1 MILRPKQLHSVFA
14 KPFFMSTIRIALAQI
29 NTTVGDFAGNT
40 AKIIASIEQ
49 AKQAGA
55 DIVAVPELALTGYPP
70 EDLLL
75 KPQFIAANR
84 RALDEVIAASTG
96 VISIVGFVD
105 RATDIHNA
113 AAVICD
119 GELKAVYR
127 KNFLPNYSVFDEYRY
142 FDAGQS
148 APIFVYGDVLFGVN
162 ICEDIWYPGG
172 PTQVQALA
180 GAQII
185 INISASPYHAGK
197 GRDRERMLA
206 TRAEDN
212 AVALAYVNLVGGQ
225 DELVFDGQSLVIN
238 ERGQIV
244 ARGKVFE
251 EDLIVADINAER
263 VFKER
268 LHDPRRRQDRLDVAS
283 QGISFERISL
293 RENLFEKRTLK
304 TENQQARIP
313 ELTSLP
319 ELPSGNLTEE
329 VYKALL
335 VGTRDYVLK
344 NGFKSVVI
352 GLSGGVDSALVACVA
367 ADALGAENVT
377 CVFMPTRYSSNE
389 SARDAE
395 QLAKNLS
402 VAYHIIPIEDTFNQY
417 LTMLAPVFAGTPMGV
432 AEENIQ
438 ARVRGNILMAV
449 SNKFGSMVL
458 TTGNKSEVS
467 VGYCTLYGD
476 MCGGFAVI
484 KDVPKM
490 LVYELCN
497 YVNRRGAQPI
507 IPEYIITR
515 PPSAELR
522 EDQKDTDSLPPY
534 EVLDAILDLYVEQD
548 LSIEAI
554 IAEGFDDAT
563 VRRIARLVDLNEYKR
578 RQAAPGVKIT
588 PRAFG
593 RDRRMP
599 ITNKFRG

>member
-1 MILRPKQLHSVFA
+1 MT
-14 KPFFMSTIRIALAQI
+14 TIRIALAQI
-29 NTTVGDFAGNT
+29 NPIVGDFASNT
-40 AKIIASIEQ
+40 AKIVSSIEQ
-49 AKQAGA
+49 ARQAGA

-75 KPQFIAANR
+75 KPQFIAANLK
-84 RALDEVIAASTG
+84 ALDEIIAASTG
-96 VISIVGFVD
+96 IISIVGFVD
-105 RATDIHNA
+105 RTTDIHNA

-119 GELKAVYR
+119 GELKGVYH
-127 KNFLPNYSVFDEYRY
+127 KTFLPNYSVFDEYRY

-148 APIFVYGDVLFGVN
+148 APIFAYGDVLFGVN

-172 PTQVQALA
+172 PTQIQALA
-180 GAQII
+180 GAQVI

-197 GRDRERMLA
+197 GKARERMLA

-212 AVALAYVNLVGGQ
+212 AVALAYVNLIGGQ
-225 DELVFDGQSLVIN
+225 DELVFDGQSLVID

-244 ARGKVFE
+244 ARGKLFE
-251 EDLIVADINAER
+251 EDLIVADINVER

-268 LHDPRRRQDRLDVAS
+268 LHDPRRRQ
-283 QGISFERISL
+283 ERIEVISGVDRIERITLREEPFEIQRTSLSTRQDASL
-293 RENLFEKRTLK
+293 RSV
-304 TENQQARIP
+304 AD
-313 ELTSLP
+313 
-319 ELPSGNLTEE
+319 E
-329 VYKALL
+329 VYRAL
-335 VGTRDYVLK
+335 VIGTGDYVRK
-344 NGFKSVVI
+344 NGFQSVVI
-352 GLSGGVDSALVACVA
+352 GLSGGIDSALTACVA
-367 ADALGAENVT
+367 VDALGAENVA
-377 CVFMPTRYSSNE
+377 CVFMPTRFSASE

-395 QLAKNLS
+395 QLAKNLG
-402 VAYHIIPIEDTFNQY
+402 VAYHIVPIEETFNQY
-417 LTMLAPVFAGTPMGV
+417 LKMLQPVFDGTPMGV

-438 ARVRGNILMAV
+438 ARVRGNILMAM
-449 SNKFGSMVL
+449 SNKFGAMVL

-476 MCGGFAVI
+476 MCGGYAVI

-490 LVYELCN
+490 LVYELSN
-497 YVNRRGAQPI
+497 YVNQRDGRET

-522 EDQKDTDSLPPY
+522 EEQKDTDSLPPY
-534 EVLDAILDLYVEQD
+534 EVLDEILDLYVEED
-548 LSIEAI
+548 WSIEAI
-554 IAEGFDDAT
+554 IAEKIGIPGFDEAT

-578 RQAAPGVKIT
+578 RQAAPGVRIT

>member
-1 MILRPKQLHSVFA
+1 
-14 KPFFMSTIRIALAQI
+14 MSTIRIALAQI

-49 AKQAGA
+49 AKRAGA
-55 DIVAVPELALTGYPP
+55 DIVAVPELALAGYPP

-84 RALDEVIAASTG
+84 KALDEVIAASTG
-96 VISIVGFVD
+96 IISIIGFID
-105 RATDIHNA
+105 RTTDIHNA

-148 APIFVYGDVLFGVN
+148 APIFAYGDVLFGVN

-185 INISASPYHAGK
+185 INISASPYYAGK
-197 GRDRERMLA
+197 GKDRERMLA

-212 AVALAYVNLVGGQ
+212 AVALAYVNLIGGQ

-238 ERGQIV
+238 ERGHIA
-244 ARGKVFE
+244 ARGKLFE

-268 LHDPRRRQDRLDVAS
+268 LHDPRRRQDRLDIAS
-283 QGISFERISL
+283 QGISVELIELRKLPFETVGQAASL
-293 RENLFEKRTLK
+293 SEASGAATLS
-304 TENQQARIP
+304 ESG
-313 ELTSLP
+313 TSWQLVP
-319 ELPSGNLTEE
+319 QMTEE
-329 VYKALL
+329 VYRALV

-367 ADALGAENVT
+367 VDALGAENVT

-395 QLAKNLS
+395 QLAKNLG
-402 VAYHIIPIEDTFNQY
+402 VAYHIIPIEDAFNQY
-417 LTMLAPVFAGTPMGV
+417 LTMLDPVFAGTPMGV

-484 KDVPKM
+484 KDVPKL

-497 YVNRRGAQPI
+497 YLNQRDGKEV

-522 EDQKDTDSLPPY
+522 EDQKDSDSLPPY
-534 EVLDAILDLYVEQD
+534 EVLDAILDFYVEQD
-548 LSIEAI
+548 LSIESI

>member
-1 MILRPKQLHSVFA
+1 MPI
-14 KPFFMSTIRIALAQI
+14 IRIALAQI
-29 NTTVGDFAGNT
+29 NPTVGDFAGNT
-40 AKIIASIEQ
+40 TKIIASIEQ
-49 AKQAGA
+49 AHRAGA

-75 KPQFIAANR
+75 KPQFISANR
-84 RALDEVIAASTG
+84 KALDEVIAASKG
-96 VISIVGFVD
+96 IVSIIGFVD
-105 RATDIHNA
+105 RTNDIHNA

-119 GELKAVYR
+119 GELKGVYH
-127 KNFLPNYSVFDEYRY
+127 KTYLPNYGVFDEYRY

-148 APIFVYGDVLFGVN
+148 APIFAYGDVLIGVN

-180 GAQII
+180 GAQVI
-185 INISASPYHAGK
+185 INISASPYYAGK
-197 GRDRERMLA
+197 GKDRERMLA

-225 DELVFDGQSLVIN
+225 DELVFDGQSLVID

-244 ARGKVFE
+244 ARGKLFE
-251 EDLIVADINAER
+251 EDLIVADLNAER

-268 LHDPRRRQDRLDVAS
+268 LHDPRRRQDRIEIGNGVSSVQQIPLRS
-283 QGISFERISL
+283 QAFENKKPRL
-293 RENLFEKRTLK
+293 ETPPAEVL
-304 TENQQARIP
+304 
-313 ELTSLP
+313 SLP
-319 ELPSGNLTEE
+319 AE
-329 VYKALL
+329 VYRAL
-335 VGTRDYVLK
+335 VMGTRDYICK
-344 NGFKSVVI
+344 NGFKSIVI

-367 ADALGAENVT
+367 VDALGAENVT
-377 CVFMPTRYSSNE
+377 CVFMPTRFSASE

-395 QLAKNLS
+395 QLAKNLG
-402 VAYHIIPIEDTFNQY
+402 VAYHVVPIEETFKQY
-417 LTMLAPVFAGTPMGV
+417 LTMLGPIFDGTPMGV

-476 MCGGFAVI
+476 MCGGYAVI

-497 YVNRRGAQPI
+497 YINRRDGKAT

-522 EDQKDTDSLPPY
+522 EDQQDTDSLPPY
-534 EVLDAILDLYVEQD
+534 EVLDEILDLYVEED

-554 IAEGFDDAT
+554 IAEKAGVPGFDEAT
-563 VRRIARLVDLNEYKR
+563 VRRIAWLVDLNEYKR
-578 RQAAPGVKIT
+578 RQAAPGIKIT

>member
-1 MILRPKQLHSVFA
+1 
-14 KPFFMSTIRIALAQI
+14 MSTIRIALAQI
-29 NTTVGDFAGNT
+29 STTVGDFAGNA
-40 AKIIASIEQ
+40 AKIISYIEQ
-49 AKQAGA
+49 AKKAGA

-75 KPQFIAANR
+75 KPQFITANR
-84 RALDEVIAASTG
+84 RALDEIIAASTG
-96 VISIVGFVD
+96 IISIVGFVD
-105 RATDIHNA
+105 RTTDIHNA

-142 FDAGQS
+142 FDAGQT
-148 APIFVYGDVLFGVN
+148 APIFAYGDVLFGVN

-185 INISASPYHAGK
+185 INISASPYHAAKGK
-197 GRDRERMLA
+197 DRERMLA

-225 DELVFDGQSLVIN
+225 DELVFDGQSLIIN
-238 ERGQIV
+238 ERGQIT
-244 ARGKVFE
+244 ARGKLFE
-251 EDLIVADINAER
+251 EELIIADINAER

-268 LHDPRRRQDRLDVAS
+268 LHDPRRRQERIDVSS
-283 QGISFERISL
+283 QGINAEQIEL
-293 RENLFEKRTLK
+293 RQTFYEKRK
-304 TENQQARIP
+304 PNTENHQPITPVYQAP
-313 ELTSLP
+313 TLP
-319 ELPSGNLTEE
+319 EE
-329 VYKALL
+329 VYKALV

-367 ADALGAENVT
+367 VEALGAENVT
-377 CVFMPTRYSSNE
+377 CVFMPTRFSSGE

-395 QLAKNLS
+395 QLAKNLG
-402 VAYHIIPIEDTFNQY
+402 VAYHVIPIEETFKQY
-417 LTMLAPVFAGTPMGV
+417 LTMLEPAFSGTPMGV

-449 SNKFGSMVL
+449 SNKFGAMVL
-458 TTGNKSEVS
+458 TTGNKSEMA

-476 MCGGFAVI
+476 MCGGYAVI

-497 YVNRRGAQPI
+497 YLNRRGGKEI

-515 PPSAELR
+515 APSAELR

-534 EVLDAILDLYVEQD
+534 EVLDAILDFYVEQD

-554 IAEGFDDAT
+554 IAENFDEAT

-578 RQAAPGVKIT
+578 RQAAPGVRIT

>member
-1 MILRPKQLHSVFA
+1 
-14 KPFFMSTIRIALAQI
+14 MSTIRIALAQI

-40 AKIIASIEQ
+40 AKIIANIEE
-49 AKQAGA
+49 ARKLGA
-55 DIVAVPELALTGYPP
+55 DIVAVPELSLTGYPP

-75 KPQFIAANR
+75 KPQFISANR
-84 RALDEVIAASTG
+84 KALDEVIKASAG
-96 VISIVGFVD
+96 IVAIVGFVN
-105 RATDIHNA
+105 RTTDIHNA
-113 AAVICD
+113 AAIICD
-119 GELKAVYR
+119 GELKGVYH
-127 KNFLPNYSVFDEYRY
+127 KTYLPNYGVFDEYRY

-148 APIFVYGDVLFGVN
+148 APIFAYGDVLIGVN

-185 INISASPYHAGK
+185 INISASPYYAGK
-197 GRDRERMLA
+197 GKDRERMLA

-225 DELVFDGQSLVIN
+225 DELVFDGQSLVID

-244 ARGKVFE
+244 ARGKLFE
-251 EDLIVADINAER
+251 EDLIVADLNAER

-268 LHDPRRRQDRLDVAS
+268 LHDPRRRQDRIE
-283 QGISFERISL
+283 ISNGVSSVQQIPLRAQAFEIKKPML
-293 RENLFEKRTLK
+293 EAPPAEVL
-304 TENQQARIP
+304 A
-313 ELTSLP
+313 LP
-319 ELPSGNLTEE
+319 AE
-329 VYKALL
+329 VYRAL
-335 VGTRDYVLK
+335 VMGTRDYICK

-367 ADALGAENVT
+367 VDALGAENVT
-377 CVFMPTRYSSNE
+377 CVFMPTRFSASE
-389 SARDAE
+389 SARDARS
-395 QLAKNLS
+395 LAENLD
-402 VAYHIIPIEDTFNQY
+402 VAYHVIPIEETFNQY
-417 LTMLAPVFAGTPMGV
+417 LTMLAPIFDGTPMGV

-438 ARVRGNILMAV
+438 ARIRGNILMAV
-449 SNKFGSMVL
+449 SNKFGAMVL

-476 MCGGFAVI
+476 MCGGYAVI

-497 YVNRRGAQPI
+497 YINSRDGNPT

-522 EDQKDTDSLPPY
+522 EDQQDTDSLPPY
-534 EVLDAILDLYVEQD
+534 EVLDEILDLYVEED
-548 LSIEAI
+548 WSIEAI
-554 IAEGFDDAT
+554 IAEKASVPGFDEAT

-578 RQAAPGVKIT
+578 RQAAPGIKIT